1 MRTLM
6 RISTAVL
13 LCIGAASAAAQGYPE
28 RPIRMVVPF
37 PAGGGTDS
45 LSRLLATALTSKLNW
60 VITVDNKPGAG
71 GNLALDTVAKAKPD
85 GYTLVMAQTD
95 NVVLNPLLYSKM
107 TYDPVKDLEAVSS
120 VASGAVVLV
129 VRADSPYKT
138 LADVIAAGKAKPDA
152 INYASSGSGTVA
164 HLAVEQFQK
173 VAGVK
178 FTHVPYKGAA
188 QGATDLIG
196 GQIQLYMSSVP
207 TLIGHIRSGKM
218 RAIAVTSDK
227 RVNDLPNVPTIAE
240 SGFKGF
246 EAVTWFGI
254 AGPASMPK
262 DAVTKLNVA
271 FNKALQ
277 DADVRKKLEGQ
288 GADVLGGTPEQ
299 FGKLIQDDIVRWGK
313 VVKDAGA
320 KVD

>member
-129 VRADSPYKT
+129 VRE
-138 LADVIAAGKAKPDA
+138 IGR
-152 INYASSGSGTVA
+152 ASCR
-164 HLAVEQFQK
+164 E
-173 VAGVK
+173 
-178 FTHVPYKGAA
+178 
-188 QGATDLIG
+188 
-196 GQIQLYMSSVP
+196 
-207 TLIGHIRSGKM
+207 
-218 RAIAVTSDK
+218 
-227 RVNDLPNVPTIAE
+227 RVL
-240 SGFKGF
+240 
-246 EAVTWFGI
+246 
-254 AGPASMPK
+254 
-262 DAVTKLNVA
+262 
-271 FNKALQ
+271 
-277 DADVRKKLEGQ
+277 
-288 GADVLGGTPEQ
+288 
-299 FGKLIQDDIVRWGK
+299 
-313 VVKDAGA
+313 
-320 KVD
+320 